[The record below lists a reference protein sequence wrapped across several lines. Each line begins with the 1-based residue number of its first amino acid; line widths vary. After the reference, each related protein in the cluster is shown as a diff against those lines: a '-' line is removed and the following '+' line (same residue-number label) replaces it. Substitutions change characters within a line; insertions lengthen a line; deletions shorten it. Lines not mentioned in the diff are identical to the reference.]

1 MLALSRLITGLYE
14 EVHGL
19 ISDRIYDRKTGSL
32 FQFGEN
38 VTNQSWP
45 MKSIWTVNEQ
55 RIGARSGVIGWPQE
69 LMNISKFRM
78 YQPGQSSQS
87 MIDQMLDW
95 FTNSDEPIN
104 FGVIYFREPGLT
116 GKELPT
122 SKSFCQLILF
132 LSGRRTGPY
141 SNDLKKIVQQCDED
155 LGYLL
160 NKIEEDVQLKNN
172 LHLIVTSPHGMQQ
185 INATNDP
192 IFLEDYIDT
201 KQIKAFGSETLWNI
215 FLPSCKSNDQIE
227 SIIIDGII
235 LVNNIDEIR
244 NNLTKIPNAKV
255 YRKADIP
262 AEYHYQTHEHIGDLI
277 ILLNP
282 GYELHRRSFRRILH
296 LILLFFVFYM
306 KLDVK
311 KVEGEW
317 HGTRH
322 MAIMVMTIELIL

>member
-1 MLALSRLITGLYE
+1 MLNLSRLITGLYE

-19 ISDRIYDRKTGSL
+19 ISDQIYDKKTGSF

-38 VTNQSWP
+38 VTNQWWP
-45 MKSIWTVNEQ
+45 MKPIWTVNEQ
-55 RIGARSGVIGWPQE
+55 RIYTRSGVIGWPQE
-69 LMNISKFRM
+69 SMNISKFRT
-78 YQPGQSSQS
+78 YPPGQSSQS

-95 FTNSDEPIN
+95 FTDSDERIN

-132 LSGRRTGPY
+132 LPGRRTGPY

-172 LHLIVTSPHGMQQ
+172 LHLIVTSPHGMEQ
-185 INATNDP
+185 INATNNP
-192 IFLEDYIDT
+192 IYLEDYIDT
-201 KQIKAFGSETLWNI
+201 NQIKAFGSETLWNI
-215 FLPSCKSNDQIE
+215 FLSSCKSNE
-227 SIIIDGII
+227 SIIIIEEIII

-262 AEYHYQTHEHIGDLI
+262 AEYHYQTHGHIGDLI

-282 GYELHRRSFRRILH
+282 GYELHRRLFRRLIP

-317 HGTRH
+317 HGIRH
-322 MAIMVMTIELIL
+322 MVIMVMTIELIL